1 MQLICNLD
9 LESEF
14 MLSEIYYCARA
25 TISPILHKMVAMK
38 IEEAMIKNVITLQRD
53 VSAYDAVKLMN
64 ENRIGCLVVLQY
76 GQVAGIITE
85 RDMLERVLEKCKNP
99 KETKVT
105 EIMTKP
111 VIVGKPEMQLA
122 EAAKL
127 MFEKKVKKLPIV
139 EGNRLVG
146 LVTLTDL
153 ARVASLDKKTMELIE
168 TRERFL
174 EACMHAWDNTLIKQD
189 QAAVA
194 R

>member
-1 MQLICNLD
+1 
-9 LESEF
+9 
-14 MLSEIYYCARA
+14 
-25 TISPILHKMVAMK
+25 MK
-38 IEEAMIKNVITLQRD
+38 IEEVMIKNVVTLQED
-53 VSAYDAVKLMN
+53 VSVHEAVKLMN

-76 GQVAGIITE
+76 GQVVGIVTE
-85 RDMLERVLEKCKNP
+85 RDMLERVLEKCRNP

-105 EIMTKP
+105 EIMTKR
-111 VIVGKPEMQLA
+111 VIVGKLGIRLD

-153 ARVASLDKKTMELIE
+153 ARMASLDEKTMELIE

-174 EACMHAWDNTLIKQD
+174 EACMHAWDTTLKKQD
-189 QAAVA
+189 QSAVA

>member
-1 MQLICNLD
+1 M
-9 LESEF
+9 
-14 MLSEIYYCARA
+14 M
-25 TISPILHKMVAMK
+25 TMK
-38 IEEAMIKNVITLQRD
+38 VKEAMIKNVVTLQQD

-76 GQVAGIITE
+76 GQVVGIITE

-99 KETKVT
+99 KETNIT
-105 EIMTKP
+105 EIMTKR
-111 VIVGKPEMQLA
+111 VIVGKPDMQLA

-146 LVTLTDL
+146 LVTLSDL
-153 ARVASLDKKTMELIE
+153 ARIASLDEKAMELIE

-174 EACMHAWDNTLIKQD
+174 EACMHAWDTTLRKQD
-189 QAAVA
+189 QSAVA
-194 R
+194 L